1 MGFSRVERKVG
12 YGCLLGAGACLGAWL
27 GGGPTS
33 FAVTGLIL
41 AALAGT
47 WWIAAFVWD
56 NTRGR

>member
-1 MGFSRVERKVG
+1 MERKVG

>member
-27 GGGPTS
+27 GGGPAS

-41 AALAGT
+41 AAHTPTSAWVT
-47 WWIAAFVWD
+47 
-56 NTRGR
+56 GRQ